1 MLVIKI
7 DSDEVMSIW
16 DLQARYNLQHRL
28 TIIRAVDTTPIAS
41 INRTNSRE
49 RKSENDLH
57 QLTAQNHR
65 RSTCRELSYQPYM
78 SRSCIERSALLRN
91 RQTDSVNTC
100 AIHEMENR
108 YIRAQLFGG
117 MIALLHRQQRIGSVR
132 EAWIATWTAPNKT
145 LMAPS
150 TAIDSIDVLRDY
162 DRQTGFAE
170 GFLWCTLTRVDSH
183 FSPGV
188 ASFWIGRAH
197 RICYIFALVAV
208 CVREP

>member
-65 RSTCRELSYQPYM
+65 HISHRKLSYQPFM
-78 SRSCIERSALLRN
+78 SKGCIERSALLRN
-91 RQTDSVNTC
+91 RQTDSVNAC
-100 AIHEMENR
+100 AAHEIENR
-108 YIRAQLFGG
+108 HIRAQLFGEIIG
-117 MIALLHRQQRIGSVR
+117 QLYRQQRIDSVR
-132 EAWIATWTAPNKT
+132 EAWIATWTAPKKR
-145 LMAPS
+145 LIAPS
-150 TAIDSIDVLRDY
+150 MAIDSIGVLQTY

-170 GFLWCTLTRVDSH
+170 GFLWCTLTCVDSH

-188 ASFWIGRAH
+188 ASFWILRAH
-197 RICYIFALVAV
+197 RICSIFAL
-208 CVREP
+208 CVRET